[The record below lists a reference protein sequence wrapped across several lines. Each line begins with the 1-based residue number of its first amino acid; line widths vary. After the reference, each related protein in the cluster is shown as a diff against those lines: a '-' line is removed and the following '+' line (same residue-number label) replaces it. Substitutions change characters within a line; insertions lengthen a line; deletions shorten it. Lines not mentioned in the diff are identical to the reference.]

1 MPAGTDGTGYWTI
14 TVTALGYEDV
24 TYQFQA
30 TEENIAKANPVTDT
44 SELEAAIEKA
54 KGLNKELYT
63 AKSWSNVESEL
74 EEAETELER
83 KHTQEMVD
91 EAAEH
96 LNNDCQPEI
105 SVCADEHSIFCV
117 LQGRSEQ

>member
-1 MPAGTDGTGYWTI
+1 MGQATGPI

-30 TEENIAKANPVTDT
+30 TEENIAKADPVTDT

-63 AKSWSNVESEL
+63 AKSWSSVESEL
-74 EEAETELER
+74 EEAETELDR
-83 KHTQEMVD
+83 KHTQNMVK
-91 EAAEH
+91 EATEH
-96 LNNDCQPEI
+96 LNNAIAKPEI
-105 SVCADEHSIFCV
+105 PVCPDEHPIFSI
-117 LQGRSEQ
+117 LQSGSEK